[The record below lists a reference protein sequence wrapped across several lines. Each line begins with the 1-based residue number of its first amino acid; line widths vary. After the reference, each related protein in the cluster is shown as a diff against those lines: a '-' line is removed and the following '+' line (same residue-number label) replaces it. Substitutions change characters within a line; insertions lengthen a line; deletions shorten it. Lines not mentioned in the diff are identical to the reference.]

1 MKNMKKIILLTA
13 TATALATT
21 IFGALLTTTATAQTA
36 NSNSWGVKNPLFDK
50 VAGKLNLTANVG
62 YVYNFDSKW
71 DSEVGTGKANGGF
84 GYGARLGWTNTSG
97 FGISGDYLGFTSKW
111 SNGTMEYSNP
121 YHILTVTPSYRFSFG
136 QSKEWGLKVGLGVG
150 MSLADVTWGTA
161 KTAKGASGKVAGG
174 AAYKSTAVTSGN
186 QNMGL
191 ATDPG
196 GLDPVNHNV
205 FGTGIGGGA
214 VGSGSITCANYF
226 ITDGFSNSNNINAGD
241 VCTRDSGNDTISGSG
256 TQAGNRKQLFF
267 QPNIA
272 TYFSYGYGN
281 DPAITTPTL
290 ETITDSD
297 IVADIKAGNIVWVK
311 DTIAASIWSAAVS
324 TATTATEAQK
334 VVDVLKA
341 AAASWT
347 AGAGNFQA
355 ARATISK
362 AVQDILDAGAVGSDV
377 AKLKGNLAAAIAAA
391 PVADAGGSGG
401 SAKDDAGF
409 VLAPEIALEYDNGLL
424 HADINARYI
433 HGLANVKYDG
443 QNGTGNQ
450 LQRSGPL
457 AVFIGAGFG
466 VNF

>member
-1 MKNMKKIILLTA
+1 MKNKTLASLLVT
-13 TATALATT
+13 TALVATMA
-21 IFGALLTTTATAQTA
+21 GTATAQTA
-36 NSNSWGVKNPLFDK
+36 NSGAWGVKNPLFDK

-84 GYGARLGWTNTSG
+84 GYGARIGWTNTSG

-111 SNGTMEYSNP
+111 SNGTTEYSNP
-121 YHILTVTPSYRFSFG
+121 YHVLTITPSYRFSFG

-150 MSLADVTWGTA
+150 MSLADVSWGTA
-161 KTAKGASGKVAGG
+161 MTAKGASGKVAGG
-174 AAYKSTAVTSGN
+174 AVYKSAATETESS
-186 QNMGL
+186 NMGDVAHSGVPGEIARHDMFTTASSPT
-191 ATDPG
+191 ATSAG
-196 GLDPVNHNV
+196 GSV
-205 FGTGIGGGA
+205 
-214 VGSGSITCANYF
+214 TCSNYF
-226 ITDGFSNSNNINAGD
+226 ITDGFASATTIEATDICIGNEH
-241 VCTRDSGNDTISGSG
+241 SGNFRLDRPSGSATGVEKNKKQNLGKGG
-256 TQAGNRKQLFF
+256 TAG
-267 QPNIA
+267 A
-272 TYFSYGYGN
+272 TFSYGYV
-281 DPAITTPTL
+281 TRVS
-290 ETITDSD
+290 ITDSD
-297 IVADIKAGNIVWVK
+297 IVADIKAGNIVWAK

-334 VVDVLKA
+334 VVDALKA

-355 ARATISK
+355 ARATISS
-362 AVQDILDAGAVGSDV
+362 AVQTILDAGAVGSDV

-391 PVADAGGSGG
+391 PVADAGG

-457 AVFIGAGFG
+457 AVFVGAGFG